1 MDLVL
6 VLLIGA
12 AVGFS
17 VGIYVARQYG
27 ASPKLEIWKREIIRD
42 ISSQLSQRS
51 QELNNPDKALIKL
64 SEGLVDKISQ
74 KLQEKLQAV
83 QATLEEFKFRLA
95 DSQQSLLQDWS
106 RDLLQAISVK
116 LAEHGQQLNNQL
128 AILENRATNQAVSWD
143 SQEVAVVKALEES
156 SQEVIDHISRDKLRL
171 ALFLFLWSK
180 GIRIKSLETKEAS
193 RVGSKLNSKLNQI
206 SNFMGDR
213 YYSIRKLYKSI
224 KSNMNEGEAFS
235 LILKDEPNQVV
246 SDSCQLANMLCSI
259 AFLEEYHY
267 LKSPRSIEAKPSR
280 DPNALNFLSGGWLE
294 RYVKEKLV
302 KIASQQGKK
311 ISFSYIMNTQVTLP
325 NGNDFEIDLFFYV
338 NDKFYWVESKTGDYH
353 ESIDKYSRLASSLG
367 LQQNQ
372 AFVVLTDVDQDKKI
386 SLSSSYKLSVIGVD
400 DVEPTFIKILK
411 SHVRKST

>member
-1 MDLVL
+1 MD
-6 VLLIGA
+6 LLIGA

-95 DSQQSLLQDWS
+95 DSQQSLLQDWG

-171 ALFLFLWSK
+171 ALFLWSK

-213 YYSIRKLYKSI
+213 
-224 KSNMNEGEAFS
+224 
-235 LILKDEPNQVV
+235 
-246 SDSCQLANMLCSI
+246 QLENST
-259 AFLEEYHY
+259 
-267 LKSPRSIEAKPSR
+267 SR
-280 DPNALNFLSGGWLE
+280 
-294 RYVKEKLV
+294 
-302 KIASQQGKK
+302 
-311 ISFSYIMNTQVTLP
+311 
-325 NGNDFEIDLFFYV
+325 
-338 NDKFYWVESKTGDYH
+338 
-353 ESIDKYSRLASSLG
+353 
-367 LQQNQ
+367 
-372 AFVVLTDVDQDKKI
+372 
-386 SLSSSYKLSVIGVD
+386 
-400 DVEPTFIKILK
+400 
-411 SHVRKST
+411 

>member
-1 MDLVL
+1 MDLILALL
-6 VLLIGA
+6 VGIAIGILIG
-12 AVGFS
+12 VRLRSG
-17 VGIYVARQYG
+17 R
-27 ASPKLEIWKREIIRD
+27 WKRETTKV
-42 ISSQLSQRS
+42 ISSSTGMSQRDRHPNEQRTILAS
-51 QELNNPDKALIKL
+51 RVERAEDIHQELQPN
-64 SEGLVDKISQ
+64 
-74 KLQEKLQAV
+74 LQR
-83 QATLEEFKFRLA
+83 LE
-95 DSQQSLLQDWS
+95 
-106 RDLLQAISVK
+106 VP
-116 LAEHGQQLNNQL
+116 
-128 AILENRATNQAVSWD
+128 RATNQAVSWD

-325 NGNDFEIDLFFYV
+325 DGNDFEIDLFFYV

>member
-1 MDLVL
+1 MDLILALL
-6 VLLIGA
+6 VGIAIGILIG
-12 AVGFS
+12 VRLRSGS
-17 VGIYVARQYG
+17 LIGVRLRSGR
-27 ASPKLEIWKREIIRD
+27 WKRETTKV
-42 ISSQLSQRS
+42 ISSSTGMSQRDRHPNEQRTILAS
-51 QELNNPDKALIKL
+51 RVERAEDIHQELQPN
-64 SEGLVDKISQ
+64 
-74 KLQEKLQAV
+74 LQR
-83 QATLEEFKFRLA
+83 LELP
-95 DSQQSLLQDWS
+95 
-106 RDLLQAISVK
+106 
-116 LAEHGQQLNNQL
+116 
-128 AILENRATNQAVSWD
+128 RATNQAVSWD

-156 SQEVIDHISRDKLRL
+156 SQEVIDHISRDRDKLRL
-171 ALFLFLWSK
+171 ALFLWSK

-267 LKSPRSIEAKPSR
+267 LKSPRFILEAKPSR

-338 NDKFYWVESKTGDYH
+338 NDKFYWVESKTGDYY
-353 ESIDKYSRLASSLG
+353 ESIDKYSWLASRLG

>member
-1 MDLVL
+1 MDLILALL
-6 VLLIGA
+6 VGIAIGILIG
-12 AVGFS
+12 VRLRSG
-17 VGIYVARQYG
+17 R
-27 ASPKLEIWKREIIRD
+27 WKRETTKV
-42 ISSQLSQRS
+42 ISSSTGMSQRDRHPNEQRTILAS
-51 QELNNPDKALIKL
+51 RVERAEDIHQELQPN
-64 SEGLVDKISQ
+64 
-74 KLQEKLQAV
+74 LQR
-83 QATLEEFKFRLA
+83 LE
-95 DSQQSLLQDWS
+95 
-106 RDLLQAISVK
+106 VP
-116 LAEHGQQLNNQL
+116 
-128 AILENRATNQAVSWD
+128 RATNQAVSWD

-171 ALFLFLWSK
+171 ALFLWSK

-267 LKSPRSIEAKPSR
+267 LKSPRFILEAKPSR